1 MVFVETKSEAIA
13 RIEELVGQ
21 VSGRFAAEDDAE
33 QQWLA
38 DHCSPRAAGVIT
50 RMSVHALHLIDAI
63 PADETVNIV
72 GLARSSGVPKGT
84 VSKIVRRFVADDL
97 VERDRLPGNRKEVHL
112 RLTALGAEIQQAHRG
127 LHREMG
133 SGIQEFLDRY
143 TAADLEVIGR
153 VLADLARMPREGLRF
168 RPDLLD
174 EQRNPVED
182 GESTDAQ

>member
-1 MVFVETKSEAIA
+1 METKSEAIA
-13 RIEELVGQ
+13 RIEGLVGQ

-72 GLARSSGVPKGT
+72 GLARSTGVPKGT
-84 VSKIVRRFVADDL
+84 VSKTVRRFVADGL

-112 RLTALGAEIQQAHRG
+112 RLTALGEEIQRAHRS

-133 SGIQEFLDRY
+133 TGVQEFLDRY
-143 TAADLEVIGR
+143 SAADLEVIGR

-168 RPDLLD
+168 RPDLLPSP
-174 EQRNPVED
+174 RNP
-182 GESTDAQ
+182 SHNSDA